1 MFLIGKGY
9 NPRSIHF
16 YRKDIPSEIEPNR
29 LLELVPQLKIGDLS
43 VAEEVINGH
52 LRLAIWIAG
61 LYANFGA
68 RKSNDLVGEAF
79 LALVESCHKAQ
90 EKLKDND
97 FTRFAA
103 YRMHCACGKFIMN
116 DRLVR
121 MPISTRYANGLKD
134 RKIVTDRELPNKFTL
149 SPLNQMIF
157 DESLAEAVKSDEERK
172 VFNLRMQGYTHEE
185 ISKLTGF
192 SRSEVTKA
200 LLRIKKRFNR
210 EDT

>member
-16 YRKDIPSEIEPNR
+16 YRKDIPPEIDPNR
-29 LLELVPQLKIGDLS
+29 LKVLVPRLKAGDLT
-43 VAEEVINGH
+43 VVEEVTNGH
-52 LRLAIWIAG
+52 LRLAIYVAG

-68 RKSNDLVGEAF
+68 KKSNDLVGESF
-79 LALVESCHKAQ
+79 LALVESCHKAKD
-90 EKLKDND
+90 KLKDED

-134 RKIVTDRELPNKFTL
+134 RKILTDRELPNKFTL

-157 DESLAEAVKSDEERK
+157 EESLAEAVKSEEEKK
-172 VFNLRMQGYTHEE
+172 VFDFRMQGHTHEE

-200 LLRIKKRFNR
+200 LLRIKKRFNQP
-210 EDT
+210 